1 MPVLTR
7 IAPTRDDLITQNVQ
21 AVESMYRADLRTRAE
36 DVKFAAIEIESGFNI
51 AWKPRRMI
59 PIIPSEANLD
69 DGEQRTPQREVEAVL
84 ATLLHHWVAV
94 IRACHR
100 VELRNGLKVDPRTP
114 GCLRVAERPWRV

>member
-1 MPVLTR
+1 MTR
-7 IAPTRDDLITQNVQ
+7 IASARDALITQN
-21 AVESMYRADLRTRAE
+21 APTVESMYDWDMRTGAE

-100 VELRNGLKVDPRTP
+100 VELRNRFKFDPCPPRR
-114 GCLRVAERPWRV
+114 LRVAERSWRV